1 MPILRKIKG
10 LIMNFTTL
18 EDIRVIERVQLPYQF
33 DINKMVTEMQSIRQ
47 RGFQYYDA
55 IPLRAPAHEVD
66 VSIPFPPPASD
77 YADGSWTQWMNTNYL
92 KECPYISSIIDLFR
106 EHTTVNL
113 VRLLRLA
120 PSAVVKEH
128 TDPTL
133 GLHIDK
139 SMIRLTIPILVNDKV
154 EFYLN
159 NKLVPMRAGE
169 CWYLNLTEPHR
180 VINEGTEERINL
192 TIDLIPN
199 EWVTNMITSAVSR

>member
-1 MPILRKIKG
+1 MDTTILEG
-10 LIMNFTTL
+10 T
-18 EDIRVIERVQLPYQF
+18 EVIERVQLPYQF
-33 DINKMVTEMQSIRQ
+33 NTKKMVAEMQSIRE

-66 VSIPFPPPASD
+66 NTIPFPPPAGD

-92 KECPYISSIIDLFR
+92 KECPYISSIIELFAA
-106 EHTTVNL
+106 HTTVNL

-120 PSAVVKEH
+120 PGAIVREH

-133 GLHIDK
+133 GLHIEK
-139 SMIRLTIPILVNDKV
+139 SMIRLTIPILVSEEV

-159 NKLVPMRAGE
+159 NKIVPMQAGE

-180 VINEGTEERINL
+180 VINGGLQERINL
-192 TIDLIPN
+192 TIDMIPN
-199 EWVTNMITSAVSR
+199 AWVTNMITTAVSD